1 MCGVLST
8 ESDRFPSINMIE
20 LPILGQSSSAATEG
34 PILGIDLGTTHSLV
48 AVLQHGAPRVLTDAE
63 GSPLIP
69 SVVSFPKDG
78 HPVVGKVALA
88 RAGYDPTRTIF
99 SAKRLIGRGMDD
111 LRGEISTLPYT
122 LVEAEDRE
130 MALIDLGDR
139 KVTPQEVCARIL
151 GACRDLAAV
160 ELKMEPSQLTRA
172 VITVPAYFDDAQRQ
186 ATRRAAKLAGL
197 EVLRM
202 VGEPTAAALAYG
214 LDKSGSSRVA
224 VYDLGGGTF
233 DLSIL
238 ELQDDVF
245 RVLATS
251 GDTHLGG
258 DDFDRAILVN
268 CAAEIQQQSGV
279 DVLADAGARAA
290 LRLVAERTKKA
301 LSSAEEADF
310 VYHDAEL
317 GIAYRRT
324 IDWRTFQ
331 EWIAPLVQRTLDGCS
346 MALQDAGLTPEDIHE
361 VVLVGGSTR
370 VPLVKAAVSQFF
382 GRPCHD
388 TLDPDTVVALGAAIQ
403 AGVLGGQVQNAL
415 LLDVTPLSL
424 GIATAEGTVSKLI
437 LRNATIPAQAK
448 EGFTTFVDGQTA
460 VKFTILQGEREL
472 AKDCRELG
480 EFVLRGIPPM
490 PAGLPQVGVRFHL
503 DADGVLHVRA
513 KEDRSGVSAEITV
526 QPKHGLTDSEVES
539 MLADAWENAESD
551 LITRQVADLH
561 GQLSN
566 VRRAVEKHLDVA
578 RERLE
583 AQELE
588 RLEEAFEDAGDAG
601 AITEPGPLKGILDE
615 LESAAH
621 PLAEAL
627 MNRVASETVRDRN
640 VSELIDE

>member
-1 MCGVLST
+1 M
-8 ESDRFPSINMIE
+8 E
-20 LPILGQSSSAATEG
+20 LPILGQDPTPAEEAG

-48 AVLQHGAPRVLTDAE
+48 AVMQHGSPRILTDGDGNA
-63 GSPLIP
+63 LLP
-69 SVVSFPKDG
+69 SVVSYPTDG
-78 HPVVGKVALA
+78 PPLVGRPALE
-88 RAGYDPTRTIF
+88 RAGYDPKRTIF
-99 SAKRLIGRGMDD
+99 SAKRLIGRGMED
-111 LRGEISTLPYT
+111 LRDEAFTLPYD

-139 KVTPQEVCARIL
+139 HLTPQEVSGRVLA
-151 GACRDLAAV
+151 ACRDLAAT
-160 ELKMEPSQLTRA
+160 ELKMAPEELTRA

-186 ATRRAAKLAGL
+186 ATRRAARLAGL

-202 VGEPTAAALAYG
+202 VSEPTAAALAYG
-214 LDKSGSSRVA
+214 LEKSGSSRVA

-238 ELQDDVF
+238 ELQDGVF

-258 DDFDRAILVN
+258 DDFDRAILVH
-268 CAAEIQQQSGV
+268 CAEEIRQQSGV
-279 DVLADAGARAA
+279 DLLADPGARAA

-301 LSSAEEADF
+301 LSSSEEADF
-310 VYHDAEL
+310 VYHDAER

-331 EWIAPLVQRTLDGCS
+331 EWIAPLVQRTLDSC
-346 MALQDAGLTPEDIHE
+346 ALALRDAQLTPEDIHE

-370 VPLVKAAVSQFF
+370 VPLVKVAVSQFF
-382 GRPCHD
+382 GRQCHD
-388 TLDPDTVVALGAAIQ
+388 TLDPDQVIALGAAIQ
-403 AGVLGGQVQNAL
+403 AGVLGGQVRNAL

-437 LRNATIPAQAK
+437 LRNATIPAQAT

-513 KEDRSGVSAEITV
+513 KEERSGASAEITV
-526 QPKHGLTDSEVES
+526 KPKHGLTDEEVET
-539 MLADAWENAESD
+539 MLADAWENAEDD
-551 LITRQVADLH
+551 LVTRQLADLR

-566 VRRAVEKHLDVA
+566 VVRAVNKHLDVA
-578 RERLE
+578 RDALTEI
-583 AQELE
+583 ELE
-588 RLEEAFEDAGDAG
+588 RLEDALDDASHAEEA
-601 AITEPGPLKGILDE
+601 TETGPLKGMLDE
-615 LESAAH
+615 LESASH
-621 PLAEAL
+621 PLAAAL
-627 MNRVASETVRDRN
+627 MNQVASETVRDRK
-640 VSELIDE
+640 VEDLIDS